1 MRLYFLL
8 VISTVTPLLVTPLSI
23 LEVLDKTSSV
33 LKLLESAWEFV
44 NNDLG
49 IVEISDRKRE
59 RMIFSKIDNINMQ
72 LVDMNVKINGQ
83 DDDINM
89 LLRKKTY
96 IPEELEVQ
104 LELNDLRIKHLF
116 IENYYQRME
125 KYVVDLEDYK
135 NSTLIDFI
143 DGVVSNYPNSAI
155 SLVEAVN
162 RQVTESKFLRM
173 LLTQFNLTNSDYPC
187 KERRSAQQAFYNF
200 FGEILLI
207 NTKSHV
213 LIEVAYIIKHLYGQ
227 GNFTK
232 RISDDNKQFRANMNN
247 IITTTRPYMMQASLE
262 LWRCDPK
269 EHIPGNSILGYKVS
283 KCIITESRKSLK
295 NRDEVEL
302 FSRLTTAHR

>member
-83 DDDINM
+83 GMTSRNLFVTIQTVTNFQDDDINM

-96 IPEELEVQ
+96 IPKELEVQ
-104 LELNDLRIKHLF
+104 LELNDLRTKHLF
-116 IENYYQRME
+116 IEHYYQRME
-125 KYVVDLEDYK
+125 TYVIDLEDYK

-143 DGVVSNYPNSAI
+143 DGVVSNYPNSVI

-173 LLTQFNLTNSDYPC
+173 LLTQFN
-187 KERRSAQQAFYNF
+187 
-200 FGEILLI
+200 
-207 NTKSHV
+207 
-213 LIEVAYIIKHLYGQ
+213 
-227 GNFTK
+227 
-232 RISDDNKQFRANMNN
+232 
-247 IITTTRPYMMQASLE
+247 
-262 LWRCDPK
+262 
-269 EHIPGNSILGYKVS
+269 VS
-283 KCIITESRKSLK
+283 CS
-295 NRDEVEL
+295 
-302 FSRLTTAHR
+302 

>member
-72 LVDMNVKINGQ
+72 LVDMNAKINGQGMTSRNLFVTIQTVTNFQ

-116 IENYYQRME
+116 IEHYYQRME
-125 KYVVDLEDYK
+125 TYVIDLEDYK

-143 DGVVSNYPNSAI
+143 DGVVSNYPNSVI

-173 LLTQFNLTNSDYPC
+173 LLTQFN
-187 KERRSAQQAFYNF
+187 
-200 FGEILLI
+200 
-207 NTKSHV
+207 
-213 LIEVAYIIKHLYGQ
+213 
-227 GNFTK
+227 
-232 RISDDNKQFRANMNN
+232 
-247 IITTTRPYMMQASLE
+247 
-262 LWRCDPK
+262 
-269 EHIPGNSILGYKVS
+269 VS
-283 KCIITESRKSLK
+283 CS
-295 NRDEVEL
+295 
-302 FSRLTTAHR
+302 

>member
-125 KYVVDLEDYK
+125 KYVIDLEDYK

-173 LLTQFNLTNSDYPC
+173 LLTQFS
-187 KERRSAQQAFYNF
+187 
-200 FGEILLI
+200 
-207 NTKSHV
+207 
-213 LIEVAYIIKHLYGQ
+213 
-227 GNFTK
+227 
-232 RISDDNKQFRANMNN
+232 
-247 IITTTRPYMMQASLE
+247 
-262 LWRCDPK
+262 
-269 EHIPGNSILGYKVS
+269 VS
-283 KCIITESRKSLK
+283 CS
-295 NRDEVEL
+295 
-302 FSRLTTAHR
+302 